1 MEITCFVR
9 ENKFVAF
16 RELYIRINAA
26 VATKA

>member
-16 RELYIRINAA
+16 RELYIRDNTA
-26 VATKA
+26 VGTKV

>member
-1 MEITCFVR
+1 MGITCFAK
-9 ENKFVAF
+9 ENKFAVF